1 MKNVQN
7 YNQLK
12 PVYKMT
18 YKIITK
24 PIDVYEI
31 DSTGEGH
38 IEYMIYVTDEK
49 YNPIEAQTAY
59 GQYDRNAV
67 VTQLI
72 ELYEDISEITHKKYA
87 NTTLDG

>member
-1 MKNVQN
+1 MS
-7 YNQLK
+7 
-12 PVYKMT
+12 

-38 IEYMIYVTDEK
+38 IEFMIYVTDEK
-49 YNPIEAQTAY
+49 YNPIEAHTAY
-59 GQYDRNAV
+59 GQYDRNAL

-72 ELYEDISEITHKKYA
+72 ETYVDISEITHKEDA
-87 NTTLDG
+87 TATLDS